1 MEGLIMDFELETV
14 KEIWDNRYGNHIEVS
29 KDRDGL
35 DLIEIRAY
43 DGEEPDIAYARFT
56 LEPVQAKLVAI
67 ALMQFVEADED
78 KANQEKLVKLM
89 TTKSPWEDNT

>member
-1 MEGLIMDFELETV
+1 MDFELETV
-14 KEIWDNRYGNHIEVS
+14 KEIWDNRHGDHIEVG

-43 DGEEPDIAYARFT
+43 TSGNTKAYTQIT

-78 KANQEKLVKLM
+78 KANQEKLTKLM
-89 TTKSPWEDNT
+89 TTKSPWEEN